1 MKCFKYFR
9 YQDDDYFA
17 MKAAARLAKEM
28 DIKRFIRAIRSSKNS
43 MKFHT
48 TRNERRII
56 QMQAD
61 KNVLTLKEEGKGKL
75 ENLDELSENELNFL
89 IGESEAFTS
98 DDYLPFLDKLKE
110 EDDKYGT
117 ITTRENLLMQGCLL
131 KEQEIRN
138 LINLSESNFE
148 LPDDLAKT
156 KD

>member
-1 MKCFKYFR
+1 
-9 YQDDDYFA
+9 

-28 DIKRFIRAIRSSKNS
+28 DIKRFIRAICSSKNS
-43 MKFHT
+43 MKFLT

-61 KNVLTLKEEGKGKL
+61 KNVLTLKEEEKGKL
-75 ENLDELSENELNFL
+75 EHLDELSENELNFL

-117 ITTRENLLMQGCLL
+117 ITTREN
-131 KEQEIRN
+131 
-138 LINLSESNFE
+138 
-148 LPDDLAKT
+148 
-156 KD
+156 